1 LEDFASNAKKLTEM
15 AAASFVAFRGYIQPV
30 LNSFIEYDNQMRTV
44 AAVTGA
50 SAKEMDNLSEKAR
63 KLGATTSFSA
73 AQVAEGMTSLGRMGF
88 SSDEIQSSIA
98 AVMDLSRATGTELA
112 SAADI
117 AANSLRI
124 FGLSASEMTS
134 VADLL
139 TATANGSAQTVTD
152 LFDAL
157 KLVGPTAATAGES
170 ITDTCAALG
179 ILANLGI
186 KGSLAG
192 TALRNSFLQFA
203 NPKIQQALADINVK
217 TTDAEG
223 NLRKMGDIMLDIGVA
238 MANMPSA
245 QRLGFAE
252 DIFGRRGMLAGL
264 NIGADPAKL
273 TAFAARLRDVSKESS
288 RTARD
293 MESGIGGAIDILK
306 SAFTELIIATGDASS
321 AIIKDFAGALSGVFG
336 MVSSVT
342 NAIKGLGDSMSW
354 LGGTVAI
361 LGAAGIAAASL
372 HKIIT
377 GLAAAFGFLKTA
389 ATAAGAS
396 VVALTGVCALV
407 TVALAAMIA
416 KALIAQEAVR
426 KLNSEIGGMRR
437 TYDQIKEIQSQY
449 SDDMSAEQRLNLLSR
464 EQALLRQNIA
474 EVKALRD
481 ADDDRNAHAA
491 YYGDLLSRLQ
501 SRLGAVIRE
510 ERELREV
517 QSSSMA
523 APDKDRIAE
532 LEAKIA
538 GEAEDAETRR
548 LRILEEQTNELK
560 DQYALYQKRADAL
573 DEEYERLGREAFVM
587 DHIMDDISLMLQD
600 MDTKDI
606 LSGGMHLVDEADN
619 ARAEAR
625 KIRQRQADIL
635 GEKPS
640 AQKEAAAANARIA
653 ELQNNLVIQ
662 ALAPAAKLLA
672 DDAARRQEKQEHE
685 ALSGMSEKELKAQ
698 RKQEAQNEKALQ
710 EHYNDIV
717 SGKANP
723 NATASEIAKDASET
737 ATKIIK
743 SRGRQ
748 DEINARLKDVR
759 EAREAAKETTPGS
772 PLGSFSAA
780 FFRYAS
786 GTSTDATEKIARD
799 TGSLL
804 DVLKEL
810 SRIMKGDS
818 QPAIV

>member
-1 LEDFASNAKKLTEM
+1 MTEF
-15 AAASFVAFRGYIQPV
+15 AAAGFVSFRGYIQPV
-30 LNSFIEYDNQMRTV
+30 LSSFIEYDNQMRTV

-50 SAKEMDNLSEKAR
+50 SAVQMAELSKRAR
-63 KLGATTSFSA
+63 ELGATTSFSA
-73 AQVAEGMTSLGRMGF
+73 AQVAEGMTALGRMGF
-88 SSDEIQSSIA
+88 TTREIKTAIA

-124 FGLSASEMTS
+124 FGLSASDMTS

-170 ITDTCAALG
+170 ITDVCAALG

-192 TALRNSFLQFA
+192 TSLRNSFLQFA
-203 NPKIQQALADINVK
+203 NPKIQQALEDVNVK
-217 TTDAEG
+217 TTDATG

-264 NIGADPAKL
+264 TIGADPEKL

-306 SAFTELIIATGDASS
+306 SAFTELIISTGDASS
-321 AIIKDFAGALSGVFG
+321 AILKDFAGALSGVFG

-377 GLAAAFGFLKTA
+377 GLAAAFGFLKAAVTA
-389 ATAAGAS
+389 TGAS
-396 VVALTGVCALV
+396 VAALTGVCALV

-416 KALIAQEAVR
+416 QALKAQEAVR

-464 EQALLRQNIA
+464 EQTLLRQNIA

-491 YYGDLLSRLQ
+491 YYGDLLARLQ
-501 SRLGAVIRE
+501 SRLATVIRE
-510 ERELREV
+510 ERELKDVR
-517 QSSSMA
+517 SSGSDA
-523 APDKDRIAE
+523 SLTADKERIAE

-538 GEAEDAETRR
+538 GDTEDAEARR
-548 LRILEEQTNELK
+548 LRIMEEQTNELK
-560 DQYALYQKRADAL
+560 EQYGLAQKRVEAL
-573 DEEYERLGREAFVM
+573 DDEYERLGREI
-587 DHIMDDISLMLQD
+587 DIIDDLLDDISIKLQD
-600 MDTKDI
+600 TKITEVPLEDSSAVTD
-606 LSGGMHLVDEADN
+606 LSADRRKAKALQKEIAQELGPAHEEADKAN
-619 ARAEAR
+619 QR
-625 KIRQRQADIL
+625 IR
-635 GEKPS
+635 
-640 AQKEAAAANARIA
+640 
-653 ELQNNLVIQ
+653 ELDNNLIAA
-662 ALAPAAKLLA
+662 ALAPAAKILA

-698 RKQEAQNEKALQ
+698 LKKEAMNEKALQ
-710 EHYNDIV
+710 EHYGGIGH
-717 SGKANP
+717 GKLNP
-723 NATASEIAKDASET
+723 DGTVTPDNRSATEIAKDALET
-737 ATKIIK
+737 ANAIK
-743 SRGRQ
+743 SSRDRQ
-748 DEINARLKDVR
+748 EEINARLKDIR
-759 EAREAAKETTPGS
+759 DAREAAKETTASAPM
-772 PLGSFSAA
+772 GSFSAA

-786 GTSTDATEKIARD
+786 GKSTDATEKIARD

>member
-1 LEDFASNAKKLTEM
+1 MTEF
-15 AAASFVAFRGYIQPV
+15 AAASFVSFRGYIQPV
-30 LNSFIEYDNQMRTV
+30 LSSFIEYDNQIRTV

-50 SAKEMDNLSEKAR
+50 SAAQMAELSKRAR
-63 KLGATTSFSA
+63 ELGATTSFSA
-73 AQVAEGMTSLGRMGF
+73 AQVAEGMTALGRMGF
-88 SSDEIQSSIA
+88 TTREIETAIA

-124 FGLSASEMTS
+124 FGLSASDMTS

-170 ITDTCAALG
+170 ITDICAALG

-203 NPKIQQALADINVK
+203 NPKIQQALEDVNVK
-217 TTDAEG
+217 TTDATG

-264 NIGADPAKL
+264 TIGADPAKL
-273 TAFAARLRDVSKESS
+273 TAFAARLKDVSKESS
-288 RTARD
+288 RTAREI
-293 MESGIGGAIDILK
+293 ESGIGGAIDILK

-396 VVALTGVCALV
+396 VVALTSVCALV

-416 KALIAQEAVR
+416 KALKAQEAVR

-481 ADDDRNAHAA
+481 ADDDRDAHAA

-538 GEAEDAETRR
+538 SEAEDAEARR
-548 LRILEEQTNELK
+548 LRIMEEQTNELK
-560 DQYALYQKRADAL
+560 EQYGLAQKHADTL
-573 DEEYERLGREAFVM
+573 DEAYERLGNEIFV
-587 DHIMDDISLMLQD
+587 IERWLDDIDKMSKDFEPADIPANLLSESSELQ
-600 MDTKDI
+600 TA
-606 LSGGMHLVDEADN
+606 LDN
-619 ARAEAR
+619 ARNQRE
-625 KIRQRQADIL
+625 KIGQER
-635 GEKPS
+635 EP
-640 AQKEAAAANARIA
+640 AQKEADKANRRMRELDNNLIA
-653 ELQNNLVIQ
+653 E

-685 ALSGMSEKELKAQ
+685 ALSGMSEKELRAQ
-698 RKQEAQNEKALQ
+698 RKKEAQNEKALQ

-717 SGKANP
+717 SGKAIP
-723 NATASEIAKDASET
+723 NATASEIAKDALET
-737 ATKIIK
+737 ASAIK
-743 SRGRQ
+743 SSRDRQ

-772 PLGSFSAA
+772 TLGSFSAA

-786 GTSTDATEKIARD
+786 GKSTDATEKIARD

-804 DVLKEL
+804 DVLKEQ

>member
-1 LEDFASNAKKLTEM
+1 
-15 AAASFVAFRGYIQPV
+15 
-30 LNSFIEYDNQMRTV
+30 
-44 AAVTGA
+44 
-50 SAKEMDNLSEKAR
+50 
-63 KLGATTSFSA
+63 
-73 AQVAEGMTSLGRMGF
+73 
-88 SSDEIQSSIA
+88 
-98 AVMDLSRATGTELA
+98 
-112 SAADI
+112 
-117 AANSLRI
+117 
-124 FGLSASEMTS
+124 
-134 VADLL
+134 
-139 TATANGSAQTVTD
+139 
-152 LFDAL
+152 
-157 KLVGPTAATAGES
+157 
-170 ITDTCAALG
+170 
-179 ILANLGI
+179 
-186 KGSLAG
+186 
-192 TALRNSFLQFA
+192 
-203 NPKIQQALADINVK
+203 
-217 TTDAEG
+217 
-223 NLRKMGDIMLDIGVA
+223 
-238 MANMPSA
+238 
-245 QRLGFAE
+245 
-252 DIFGRRGMLAGL
+252 
-264 NIGADPAKL
+264 
-273 TAFAARLRDVSKESS
+273 
-288 RTARD
+288 
-293 MESGIGGAIDILK
+293 
-306 SAFTELIIATGDASS
+306 
-321 AIIKDFAGALSGVFG
+321 
-336 MVSSVT
+336 
-342 NAIKGLGDSMSW
+342 MSW

-416 KALIAQEAVR
+416 KALKAQEAVR

-573 DEEYERLGREAFVM
+573 DEEYERLGREAAVM
-587 DHIMDDISLMLQD
+587 DHIMDDITMMLQD
-600 MDTKDI
+600 VDTKDV
-606 LSGGMHLVDEADN
+606 VDGLMGWIDESDIANKNLREINKRRGEIEKEQGSAHVEAD
-619 ARAEAR
+619 
-625 KIRQRQADIL
+625 K
-635 GEKPS
+635 
-640 AQKEAAAANARIA
+640 ANRRMRELDNNLIA
-653 ELQNNLVIQ
+653 E

-698 RKQEAQNEKALQ
+698 RKKEAQNEKALQ

-723 NATASEIAKDASET
+723 NATASEIAKDALET
-737 ATKIIK
+737 ANAIK
-743 SRGRQ
+743 SSRDRQ

-772 PLGSFSAA
+772 TLGSFSAA

-786 GTSTDATEKIARD
+786 GKSTDATEKIARD

>member
-1 LEDFASNAKKLTEM
+1 MTEM
-15 AAASFVAFRGYIQPV
+15 AAASFVAYRGYIQPV
-30 LNSFIEYDNQMRTV
+30 LSSFIEYDNQMRTV

-50 SAKEMDNLSEKAR
+50 SAVQMAELSKRAR
-63 KLGATTSFSA
+63 ELGATTSFSA
-73 AQVAEGMTSLGRMGF
+73 AQVAEGMTALGRMGF
-88 SSDEIQSSIA
+88 TTREIKTAIA

-124 FGLSASEMTS
+124 FGLSASDMTS

-139 TATANGSAQTVTD
+139 TATANGSAQTVMD

-170 ITDTCAALG
+170 ITDICAALG

-203 NPKIQQALADINVK
+203 NPKIQQALEDVNVK
-217 TTDAEG
+217 TTDATG

-264 NIGADPAKL
+264 TIGADSAKL
-273 TAFAARLRDVSKESS
+273 TAFASRLKDVHKESS
-288 RTARD
+288 RTARE

-306 SAFTELIIATGDASS
+306 SAFQELIISTGDASN

-336 MVSSVT
+336 IVSSIT
-342 NAIKGLGDSMSW
+342 RSIQGLGDSMSW
-354 LGGTVAI
+354 LGGTVAV
-361 LGAAGIAAASL
+361 LGAAGITAMALNKA
-372 HKIIT
+372 IT
-377 GLAAAFGFLKTA
+377 GLVAAFVSLKTTV
-389 ATAAGAS
+389 TALGGAMS
-396 VVALTGVCALV
+396 MSIGVYGMLAISIA
-407 TVALAAMIA
+407 TVAA
-416 KALIAQEAVR
+416 KALKAQEAVR
-426 KLNSEIGGMRR
+426 KLNSEIGGIRR
-437 TYDQIKEIQSQY
+437 TYDQIMEIQGQY
-449 SDDMSAEQRLNLLSR
+449 SDDMSAEQRLDLLSR

-474 EVKALRD
+474 DVKALRD
-481 ADDDRNAHAA
+481 ADDARNVHAA
-491 YYGDLLSRLQ
+491 YYGDLLARLQ

-517 QSSSMA
+517 RSSRSDA
-523 APDKDRIAE
+523 SPTADKERIAE

-538 GEAEDAETRR
+538 SDAEDAEARR

-560 DQYALYQKRADAL
+560 EQYGLAQKHVETL
-573 DEEYERLGREAFVM
+573 DDEYERLGNAMELCE
-587 DHIMDDISLMLQD
+587 DILDDISMKLQGVKITEVPKD
-600 MDTKDI
+600 DSSAVSDLSKEWWDAKKRREEITKE
-606 LSGGMHLVDEADN
+606 LVPAHEEADKFN
-619 ARAEAR
+619 ER
-625 KIRQRQADIL
+625 IR
-635 GEKPS
+635 
-640 AQKEAAAANARIA
+640 
-653 ELQNNLVIQ
+653 ELDNNLLSQ

-685 ALSGMSEKELKAQ
+685 ALSGMSEQQLEALLKKES
-698 RKQEAQNEKALQ
+698 RNEKSLQ
-710 EHYNDIV
+710 EQYGGIGH
-717 SGKANP
+717 GKLNP
-723 NATASEIAKDASET
+723 DGTVTPETRTAPEIAKAASET
-737 ATKIIK
+737 AAQIIK

-748 DEINARLKDVR
+748 DEIREALKAVR
-759 EAREAAKETTPGS
+759 EARDAVLGKTTGAS
-772 PLGSFSAA
+772 MGSFSAG

-786 GTSTDATEKIARD
+786 GKSTDASEKIARD
-799 TGSLL
+799 TGSML

-810 SRIMKGDS
+810 SRTVRNNMPS
-818 QPAIV
+818 LT